1 MAATTGLF
9 FKAMLAAMGA
19 DDPATRD
26 PRIKLTPNESVAV
39 EDEGSGSAGRNA
51 SRRADLRGILGGRH
65 MSGGA
70 SPTLL
75 TGREGAPATGRRRAL
90 LGE

>member
-1 MAATTGLF
+1 MAASTSLLALV
-9 FKAMLAAMGA
+9 AMAAMGV

-26 PRIKLTPNESVAV
+26 PRIKVTPNPT
-39 EDEGSGSAGRNA
+39 SGGDDTDGVSGERNA
-51 SRRADLRGILGGRH
+51 SRRADMRGILTGRH

-75 TGREGAPATGRRRAL
+75 TGAEGAKQPTRRRAL